1 MAGESGAGLRGRF
14 GAWLMP
20 SSRTAARVAAVL
32 GAIVMLTLI
41 GLGGRCASPTMVSCS
56 IDTLFTGGPK
66 LDVPYKGTR
75 PVVIARMLEM
85 GEVGPGDH
93 VIDLGTGDGRI
104 LIAAARERGATGLGI
119 DLDAVLIGK
128 AQANARNAGVAHRV
142 RFETGDLF
150 EAELGAATVVTM
162 YLLPE
167 VNWRLCPRLLAQL
180 KTGTRIVSHAFDMGD
195 WRPEE
200 TRRAGGAIVHLWRV
214 PEPGARSGLCTAAK
228 GKAAGGKTLSPRH

>member
-1 MAGESGAGLRGRF
+1 MTDRRGVGYRLR
-14 GAWLMP
+14 AWTPP
-20 SSRTAARVAAVL
+20 SSRTAVRVVAGLAAILVL
-32 GAIVMLTLI
+32 GLVA
-41 GLGGRCASPTMVSCS
+41 LGGRCASPTMVSCS
-56 IDTLFTGGPK
+56 IDTLFSGGPK

-75 PVVIARMLEM
+75 PAVIARMLEM

-119 DLDAVLIGK
+119 DLDAVLIAK
-128 AQANARNAGVAHRV
+128 AQANARSAGVADRV

-150 EAELGAATVVTM
+150 KAELRAANVVMM

-180 KTGTRIVSHAFDMGD
+180 RTGTRIVSHAFDMGD
-195 WRPEE
+195 WRPDE

-214 PEPGARSGLCTAAK
+214 PEPGARAGLCTAAK
-228 GKAAGGKTLSPRH
+228 GASRGAKDPPPRH